1 MFRVELYHWANGSG
15 FSCNETLDNLDEYC
29 TAEEYAKSLDTSP
42 EELIKD
48 DATKVVVF
56 DEDDNELS
64 SYWINKED

>member
-15 FSCNETLDNLDEYC
+15 FSCNETFDNLDEYC
-29 TAEEYAKSLDTSP
+29 TAEEYVKSLDASP
-42 EELIKD
+42 EELIRD
-48 DATKVVVF
+48 DATKVVIF